1 MSGSMT
7 VGRKLGLAFLCVV
20 VVALVGSSLSLLNFN
35 RLEDASAMN
44 IHTYQVMGK
53 ADDMLLNMVNIETGI
68 RGYVA
73 SGNEAFLDP
82 YKGGRKDFKVAFD
95 DAKSLTAD
103 NPVQQKRLAEMQE
116 LSNKIE
122 EIDQNLIKLRK
133 EANAS
138 GSQQALQTYFGA
150 THDKIFM
157 DRFRVVQKEFVD
169 AEESLLKERGELVRS
184 LSKSTLIVMIAAGAL
199 TVLLAIG
206 AGLLITRSIIN
217 ALGGEPGAA
226 ADVAQQIAAGDL
238 TVAVPLK
245 PNDSHSL
252 MASLGSMREQL
263 TTIVRGIQTSG
274 ESISVAANEIATG
287 NTDLSQRTEEQAASL
302 EETASSMEELTS
314 TVRQNSD
321 NARQANTLA
330 ENASTLAAKG
340 GEVVSRV
347 IDTMNEISDSS
358 SKVSDIITVIE
369 GIAFQTNILALNA
382 AVEAARAGEQGRG
395 FAVVASEV
403 RSLAQ
408 RSAAAAKDVKDL
420 ITLSGERVERG
431 THLVGEAGQTI
442 NEVVQAVRNV
452 TDIMNEITAASSEQT
467 AGIEQVNQALSQ
479 MDQVT
484 QQNAALV
491 EQAAAAAQAMSE
503 QATELRSAVGVFKTG
518 GGTAVQP
525 RPASPRPAKVV
536 NPAPKVGAAK
546 TRALPPKA
554 AATAATAH
562 TANAVKKEASSPKA
576 ADASG
581 EWETF

>member
-35 RLEDASAMN
+35 RLEGASAMN

-53 ADDMLLNMVNIETGI
+53 ADDMLLNMVNIETGV

-82 YKGGRKDFKVAFD
+82 YKAGRKDFKVAFD

-103 NPVQQKRLAEMQE
+103 NPVQQKRLADMLE

-122 EIDQNLIKLRK
+122 EVDQNLIKLRK

-138 GSQQALQTYFGA
+138 GSPQALQTYFGA

-157 DRFRVVQKEFVD
+157 DRFRVLQKEFVE
-169 AEESLLKERGELVRS
+169 AEESLLKERSELVRS

-206 AGLLITRSIIN
+206 AGLLITRSIVN

-245 PNDSHSL
+245 PNDSYSL

-263 TTIVRGIQTSG
+263 TTIVRGIQASG

-467 AGIEQVNQALSQ
+467 TGIEQVNQALSQ

-536 NPAPKVGAAK
+536 NPAPKVQAAT
-546 TRALPPKA
+546 TRALPKA

-562 TANAVKKEASSPKA
+562 AANAVKKEASSPKA

>member
-1 MSGSMT
+1 MSGSLT

-20 VVALVGSSLSLLNFN
+20 VISLVGSSLSLLNFN
-35 RLEDASAMN
+35 KLESASAMN
-44 IHTYQVMGK
+44 IHTYEVMGK
-53 ADDMLLNMVNIETGI
+53 ADDMLVNMVNIETGI

-82 YKGGRKDFKVAFD
+82 YKGGRKEFKLAFD
-95 DAKSLTAD
+95 QAKSLTSD
-103 NPVQQKRLAEMQE
+103 NPVQQKRLSEMLE

-122 EIDQNLIKLRK
+122 EVDQNLIKLRK

-138 GSQQALQTYFGA
+138 GSPQALQTYFGA

-157 DRFRVVQKEFVD
+157 DRFRVLQKEFVD
-169 AEESLLKERGELVRS
+169 AEESLLKERGDLVRS
-184 LSKSTLIVMIAAGAL
+184 LSKSTLAIMIAAGAL

-206 AGLLITRSIIN
+206 AGLVITRSIVN
-217 ALGGEPGAA
+217 ALGGEPAA
-226 ADVAQQIAAGDL
+226 AAEVAQQIAAGDL

-245 PNDSHSL
+245 SNDSHSL
-252 MASLGSMREQL
+252 MASLASMREQL

-274 ESISVAANEIATG
+274 ESISVAANQIATG

-503 QATELRSAVGVFKTG
+503 QATELRSAVGIFKTG
-518 GGTAVQP
+518 GGSVQK
-525 RPASPRPAKVV
+525 PASPRPVKVV
-536 NPAPKVGAAK
+536 NPAPKLRAGAA
-546 TRALPPKA
+546 RALPPKA
-554 AATAATAH
+554 ANAAN
-562 TANAVKKEASSPKA
+562 TANAVKKEPSPPKA

>member
-1 MSGSMT
+1 MFSSLT
-7 VGRKLGLAFLCVV
+7 VGRKLGLSFL
-20 VVALVGSSLSLLNFN
+20 ALVLVSLIGSSVSLFNFS
-35 RLEDASAMN
+35 RLEEASAMN
-44 IHTYQVMGK
+44 VHTYEVMGA

-82 YKGGRKDFKVAFD
+82 YKSGRKNFRMAFNK
-95 DAKSLTAD
+95 AKALTAD
-103 NPVQQKRLAEMQE
+103 NPAQQKRLVEM
-116 LSNKIE
+116 LDLTDKIE
-122 EIDQNLIKLRK
+122 EVDQMLMKLRK

-138 GSQQALQTYFGA
+138 ASIQELQTYFGA

-157 DRFRVVQKEFVD
+157 DRFRVVQQEFVQ
-169 AEESLLKERGELVRS
+169 AEESLLSVRSELVHT
-184 LSKSTLIVMIAAGAL
+184 LSKSTLWTLIAAGSI
-199 TVLLAIG
+199 TILLAIG
-206 AGLLITRSIIN
+206 AGLTITRSILL
-217 ALGGEPGAA
+217 ALGGEPADAA
-226 ADVAQQIAAGDL
+226 AVAQSIAAGDL
-238 TVAVPLK
+238 TLSVALK
-245 PNDSHSL
+245 PNDTTSL
-252 MASLGSMREQL
+252 MASLVSMKDQL
-263 TTIVRGIQTSG
+263 TNIVRGIQASG
-274 ESISVAANEIATG
+274 ESITVAAGEIATG

-321 NARQANTLA
+321 NAKQANALA
-330 ENASTLAAKG
+330 ENASSLAVKG

-347 IDTMNEISDSS
+347 VDTMNEISDSS
-358 SKVSDIITVIE
+358 NKVSDIITVIE

-420 ITLSGERVERG
+420 ITLSAERVGRG
-431 THLVGEAGQTI
+431 TRLVDEAGATI
-442 NEVVQAVRNV
+442 GEVVQAVRNV
-452 TDIMNEITAASSEQT
+452 TDIMNEISAASSEQT
-467 AGIEQVNQALSQ
+467 AGIEQVNQALVQ

-503 QATELRSAVGVFKTG
+503 QAIELRAAVGVFRVAGATQARIAPVPVH
-518 GGTAVQP
+518 AVV
-525 RPASPRPAKVV
+525 RPVPTVKAVV
-536 NPAPKVGAAK
+536 REAVTLPLPKK
-546 TRALPPKA
+546 
-554 AATAATAH
+554 
-562 TANAVKKEASSPKA
+562 NEAVKGSVATSMHKKA
-576 ADASG
+576 DQ